1 MRNLI
6 LTLLIMLPLNIFAEG
21 SFMDSFSENFSEEAE
36 LEMEQ
41 IEEPTITFLN
51 SNLTIENARVNSIVE
66 IYSLVGNRVFSDVMV
81 ETKQYFIV
89 DLPKGYYF
97 VKVGNTTRKI
107 SVK

>member
-1 MRNLI
+1 MRKLI
-6 LTLLIMLPLNIFAEG
+6 LLFLIILPLNVFAEG
-21 SFMDSFSENFSEEAE
+21 SFLDSFNEIYSEEAE
-36 LEMEQ
+36 MELEQ

-51 SNLTIENARVNSIVE
+51 SKLTIENARINSIVE
-66 IYSLVGNRVFSDVMV
+66 IYSLVGNRLFHAVME
-81 ETKQYFIV
+81 ETSQYFIV

>member
-21 SFMDSFSENFSEEAE
+21 SFMDSFSESFSEEAE
-36 LEMEQ
+36 MEMEQ
-41 IEEPTITFLN
+41 LEEPTN
-51 SNLTIENARVNSIVE
+51 SKLTIENARVNSIVE